1 MAYKPPPIIEVDL
14 EDLVLDLEN
23 YRIEI
28 DAVDQ
33 EAVIQ
38 YLFDED
44 EEADLIE
51 DILRDGYFDNEIPLV
66 VPGEG
71 STYYVME
78 GNRRICALKCI
89 NEPELALSN
98 QTLVETKRKKYE
110 KELESIPKRIR
121 VMPLENREVAMT
133 HLEKMHIGKPKRG
146 WGRFSQAKFYFD
158 RFQEL
163 GSFEELK
170 LRHPKA
176 SKPLLRLAA
185 AERFLWA
192 APLTVKANRNFLES
206 GKLKPA
212 SFERLINRSE
222 LAQAV
227 GIEFTTDGT
236 LEPTGKKPEEI
247 GGELKGKKLKALEYA
262 ITQFRLGKLNTRS
275 EAFKTDTP
283 EYYKLLGALTG
294 KPSQQPEGEGNSE
307 DGAEHDA
314 CGDDEDSCGD
324 DPRRQDPGGDGGIP
338 RGRQNNP
345 SSDQKLNL
353 ESIPRDHLPPNMRHR
368 LHELSTLQLKKHQYA
383 AAMLMRS
390 VLETSIKYHYD
401 QKGRSVSGRLSQ
413 VVQQVVTDY
422 GKEAQI
428 KNLLPTIKSGQ
439 AKPVGSVGWFNAV
452 THDGNFPVDHRDV
465 LAAWKLNEPLVR
477 FLLKP
482 AQKNEGDSR

>member
-1 MAYKPPPIIEVDL
+1 MTYKPPPIIEVDL
-14 EDLVLDLEN
+14 SDLKLDLEN

-28 DAVDQ
+28 DAMDQ

-44 EEADLIE
+44 EEAKLLE

-66 VPGEG
+66 VPGED

-98 QTLVETKRKKYE
+98 QKLVEAKRKKYE
-110 KELESIPKRIR
+110 KELESVPKRIR
-121 VMPLENREVAMT
+121 VMPLESREVAMT

-192 APLTVKANRNFLES
+192 APLRVKANRDFLES
-206 GKLKPA
+206 GELKPA
-212 SFERLINRSE
+212 SFERLTNRSE

-227 GIEFTTDGT
+227 GIEFAADGS

-247 GGELKGKKLKALEYA
+247 GSELKGKKLKALEYA
-262 ITQFRLGKLNTRS
+262 ISQFRLGKLNTRS

-283 EYYKLLGALTG
+283 EYYKLLGKLTG
-294 KPSQQPEGEGNSE
+294 KPTQQPEGEGGAQADAE
-307 DGAEHDA
+307 DNNYD
-314 CGDDEDSCGD
+314 DDEDSTGD
-324 DPRRQDPGGDGGIP
+324 DHGDQNPGGDGDKP
-338 RGRQNNP
+338 RGRHHNP

-353 ESIPRDHLPPNMRHR
+353 KSIPRDHLPPNMRHR
-368 LHELSTLQLKKHQYA
+368 LHELSTLRLKNHPYA

-401 QKGRSVSGRLSQ
+401 QKGRSASGRLSH
-413 VVQQVVTDY
+413 VVQQVATDY

-428 KNLLPTIKSGQ
+428 KNVLPTIKSGQ
-439 AKPVGSVGWFNAV
+439 AKPAGSVGWFNAV
-452 THDGNFPVDHRDV
+452 THDGNFPVDHNDV

-482 AQKNEGDSR
+482 APKNADGSQ